1 MLVKIKSDEE
11 IQKAK
16 SLIPVQE
23 GMARLTPDQL
33 VSERFRRF
41 FLSYAQAINKQEQR
55 KGSLFMKPFKRIPIN
70 TQKYLINTLLYIHTN
85 PEYHNNS
92 VSFKTYKWSSFQ
104 SILNDCPSQLR
115 KNEVID
121 WFDGKENYLFCH
133 NKQIVDKILKK
144 IILE

>member
-1 MLVKIKSDEE
+1 ME
-11 IQKAK
+11 IQKAGD
-16 SLIPVQE
+16 LFPEAE

-55 KGSLFMKPFKRIPIN
+55 RASLFMKPFKRIPVRQ
-70 TQKYLINTLLYIHTN
+70 QKYLINTLLYIHTN

-92 VSFKTYKWSSFQ
+92 VSYKTYRWSSFQ
-104 SILNDCPSQLR
+104 SILNDRPTRLM
-115 KNEVID
+115 KKEVLD

-133 NKQIVDKILKK
+133 NKQIEDKILER
-144 IILE
+144 IIIE